1 MITRG
6 ADPSE
11 TGNEWAT
18 LRAGLNERGRV
29 GFRVVAVSEGTE
41 GRAIIMEREV
51 TREHGPESAKA
62 ATRTVSEAAEAITR
76 ESSEG
81 DHGTPPGAGHP

>member
-6 ADPSE
+6 ADVSE
-11 TGNEWAT
+11 AGNEWAT

-41 GRAIIMEREV
+41 GRAIIMEREL
-51 TREHGPESAKA
+51 EHGLDLPSATA
-62 ATRTVSEAAEAITR
+62 AAQTVSEAAESITHDSAER
-76 ESSEG
+76 
-81 DHGTPPGAGHP
+81 HPGAPPHTGQP